1 VRLLLF
7 CLVYLTL
14 FSSAVHAQS
23 TPLEDCFTY
32 TYKFRIGA
40 ASNSIA
46 GGKSF
51 IDKSGSSYF
60 IGTDLS
66 NPGQSAGIIHK
77 NDYTQSPTW
86 TFAFSI
92 PGKSLSLEQ
101 MDQLPNG
108 DLVVIGT
115 ASDPGGSNAQIY
127 IARLVNNG
135 LLVWSRLLP
144 ITGFLGKTISVSAT
158 GSLVFAGQT
167 PNDALIYGSMLP
179 DGNLQWL
186 KRSTAHSDLRIA
198 GLIAKTEHRFTL
210 AFTETLLG
218 RQVGKLLLFDPVT
231 GQLDALLIMGGG
243 IPNEDYILHDIE
255 EGNNRTHVSG
265 IYRSGNN
272 AYQFFDMRLTKGLI
286 EEFKLYDLPGRTV
299 TADAKSD
306 ITYYGAMLS
315 FLPEG
320 NSSEVLLLKT
330 EINTS
335 QPQNIR
341 WAKKWALTQ
350 PANTISTHVAFDG
363 GYLITTAHSNPAPGT
378 GIHAIKT
385 DSTGTVKNCEGTNF
399 PVTASVRYLID
410 LPSQS
415 HTIEDLSIVP
425 ASANGVSNPGTLTT
439 QFDCKSLACEPR
451 PVEPS
456 CVSTFARNYRSPV
469 FMDVAKSIIMDGSTD
484 FMIFGSTT
492 KFQSINL
499 IDFIASFNA
508 SGKIKDRRQFQ
519 VGNIS
524 VINKAIRA
532 KNGDL
537 VIVGQVIDGSDRYIG
552 ITRMSSDYS
561 LIWNR
566 SYQYQVSG
574 LLFMADLIEDDEGSF
589 FLSYSQSTPLCTEQR
604 ILKLNSDGSL
614 NWLRVYYDGYK
625 CINGLQGSMTQDADY
640 LYLATEGASSA
651 VVFKVRKTTGELI
664 WNKEIAGP
672 DGYYSAI
679 CNNISIVNDRLVLNG
694 AIHSPGGGGMLVL
707 QLDKDGNVLLTKQV
721 PNITSGAM
729 MVTYNSDIVFVGS
742 TWDGS
747 GYFIRMDDELN
758 LLNSKRVVANGYSYG
773 SELIE
778 APDGGI
784 LGIGN
789 NSYGLFF
796 VGDFTVFKF
805 NPDGSSANC
814 PTDTLVLPAASPG
827 ISMVNTNGTYN
838 PGTLTSRFFPI
849 AFYPYALQENKSFC
863 VSPSTCQD
871 FALIGPAAICD
882 NQLYTITA
890 RRNPTCNAL
899 VYFSLPDNSV
909 AEIQA
914 FTDSTVSIRFNQ
926 SGTTTLT
933 GRMFNGCD
941 WIEHTLELKASLSNV
956 VLDLG
961 ADTSICAGASFE
973 ITAGNEYSSYR
984 WNTGS
989 EEAAI
994 TVSGAG
1000 KFYVDVLDGC
1010 GNTKSDTIYVSERIP
1025 DPLSIGIDR
1034 DICTG
1039 DTIWLKAPAGFTN
1052 LVWSRENLVLP
1063 DNGNEFISRPQSTG
1077 NYQLEAI
1084 GPGGCSSFDRV
1095 LVTVRER
1102 LPLELDPVLPFC
1114 EGDSLEV
1121 SAPGGFVSYEWS
1133 TGAGSQTIFIKSAGT
1148 YSIRA
1153 TASNSCSSSDTI
1165 EIDRLYALPVV
1176 HLPELSGI
1184 CENSILQL
1192 DAGVHASV
1200 EWQDGSTG
1208 RFYAVREPGRY
1219 FVTAVSNEGCTSSD
1233 TLIISRQF
1241 ENPKQFLP
1249 EDTTVCRYGSV
1260 NLSSNSGFTTYL
1272 WNTGVGGRQIT
1283 ANRAGTY
1290 WLEVTDQ
1297 NGCKGRDTILITEI
1311 QCQKEGIYFPNVFSP
1326 NGDGKNDRYKPV
1338 TVGNFIQYRFSIYNR
1353 FGQLIFTTDSI
1364 QEGWDGSLQGY
1375 PQNPGNFVW
1384 SCVYQLE
1391 GGTVQ
1396 KVRGNL
1402 LLMR

>member
-1 VRLLLF
+1 
-7 CLVYLTL
+7 
-14 FSSAVHAQS
+14 VHAQS

-40 ASNSIA
+40 ASTTIA

-66 NPGQSAGIIHK
+66 NPAQSVGVIHK
-77 NDYTQSPTW
+77 NDYTQSPNW

-127 IARLVNNG
+127 IARLVNSG

-144 ITGFLGKTISVSAT
+144 ITGFLGKTISVSAA

-167 PNDALIYGSMLP
+167 PNDALVYGSMLP
-179 DGNLQWL
+179 DGNLQWF
-186 KRSTAHSDLRIA
+186 KRSTAHSNLRIA
-198 GLIAKTEHRFTL
+198 GLIAKSDHTFTL
-210 AFTETLLG
+210 AFTETFLG
-218 RQVGKLLLFDPVT
+218 RHVGKLYQFNPVT
-231 GQLDALLIMGGG
+231 GQLNASRVMGGG
-243 IPNEDYILHDIE
+243 MTNEDYILHDIE

-272 AYQFFDMRLTKGLI
+272 SYQFFDMRLTQGMI

-341 WAKKWALTQ
+341 WAKQWALTQ

-363 GYLITTAHSNPAPGT
+363 GYLITTAHSNPPFGS

-385 DSTGTVKNCEGTNF
+385 DSTGTVKNCEGNNF
-399 PVTASVRYLID
+399 PVTATVRYLID
-410 LPSQS
+410 LPSQNQ
-415 HTIEDLSIVP
+415 TIEDLSIVP
-425 ASANGVSNPGTLTT
+425 ASANGVSGPGSLTT

-469 FMDVAKSIIMDGSTD
+469 FMDVAKSIIMDGPTD

-552 ITRMSSDYS
+552 ITRMSPDYS

-574 LLFMADLIEDDEGSF
+574 LLFMADLIEDEEGSF
-589 FLSYSQSTPLCTEQR
+589 YLSYSQSTPLCTEQR

-625 CINGLQGSMTQDADY
+625 CITGLQGSMTQDADY

-679 CNNISIVNDRLVLNG
+679 CNNISILNDRLVLNG
-694 AIHSPGGGGMLVL
+694 TIHSPGGGGMLVL
-707 QLDKDGNVLLTKQV
+707 QLDKDGNVLLTKQLPV
-721 PNITSGAM
+721 TSGAM
-729 MVTYNSDIVFVGS
+729 LVTYNSDIVFVGS
-742 TWDGS
+742 TLDRL
-747 GYFIRMDDELN
+747 GYFIRMDKDLN
-758 LLNSKRVVANGYSYG
+758 LLNSKRSVTNG

-784 LGIGN
+784 IGIN
-789 NSYGLFF
+789 NNNYGLPYIN
-796 VGDFTVFKF
+796 DFTVFKF

-838 PGTLTSRFFPI
+838 SSTLTSRFFPI
-849 AFYPYALQENKSFC
+849 AFFPYALQENKSFC
-863 VSPSTCQD
+863 ISPSTCQD
-871 FALIGPAAICD
+871 FTLIGPAAICD
-882 NQLYTITA
+882 NQPYTITA
-890 RRNPTCNAL
+890 RRNPNCTAI

-926 SGTTTLT
+926 AGTTTLT

-941 WIEHTLELKASLSNV
+941 WIEHTLELNASFSNV

-961 ADTSICAGASFE
+961 ADTSICPGASFE

-994 TVSGAG
+994 TVSDAG

-1039 DTIWLKAPAGFTN
+1039 DTIWLKAPSGFTN

-1063 DNGNEFISRPQSTG
+1063 DNGNELITRPESTG
-1077 NYQLEAI
+1077 TYLLEAI
-1084 GPGGCSSFDRV
+1084 GPGGCSSSDRV

-1153 TASNSCSSSDTI
+1153 VASNSCSSSDTI
-1165 EIDRLYALPVV
+1165 KIERLYALPVIN
-1176 HLPELSGI
+1176 LPEIQGI
-1184 CENSILQL
+1184 CEKSSLQL

-1200 EWQDGSTG
+1200 EWQDGSTNQ
-1208 RFYAVREPGRY
+1208 FFTVRDPGRY
-1219 FVTAVSNEGCTSSD
+1219 FVTAVTNEGCTSSD

-1249 EDTTVCRYGSV
+1249 ADTTVCRYGSV

-1272 WNTGVGGRQIT
+1272 WNTGAGGRQIT
-1283 ANRAGTY
+1283 ANRAGSY

-1297 NGCKGRDTILITEI
+1297 NGCKGRDTILVTEI

-1364 QEGWDGSLQGY
+1364 QVGWDGSLQGY

-1402 LLMR
+1402 LLIR